1 MEIMIKK
8 KNINNLINFKKILII
23 SEVISNKIKK
33 SRLIKKDFNEKY
45 EKTNKITLS
54 GMNKITLSGMNNVTD
69 IKPVITYKSPFD
81 KPIELKFKTDI
92 DVDNLILEENY
103 KSITFE
109 SNPDL
114 TIDNLIKNINIYI
127 DNVKE
132 LNPNI
137 YQEFNV
143 LIDKKNTEEIIF
155 NDLNKYKIIEWN
167 LEQKKFFCL
176 IWKILEKIYIEFNIL
191 KKNISSMYINNN
203 VLSFL
208 GNELDYTDS
217 NLRSNFNNFGKQI
230 DLIIIIFIGIKN
242 IFDSADNDKNL
253 LSYNTINIISDK
265 YIFSLNYIIENLS
278 IVTNLQNL

>member
-33 SRLIKKDFNEKY
+33 SILIKKNFNEKY
-45 EKTNKITLS
+45 EKT
-54 GMNKITLSGMNNVTD
+54 NKITLSGMNNVTD

-167 LEQKKFFCL
+167 LELKKFFCL
-176 IWKILEKIYIEFNIL
+176 IWKILEKIYIEFNIF
-191 KKNISSMYINNN
+191 KKNISSIYINNN

-230 DLIIIIFIGIKN
+230 NLIIIIFIGIKN